1 MAASTASTE
10 TAKATLAARER
21 PGTYWLEPQPL
32 LLDTYALLWWLL
44 DDPQL
49 SVAAR
54 AAIGEARRR
63 VCVSTASAWEIA
75 IKHQL
80 GKLPQARDIV
90 DNLDGYLRKERF
102 EVLSIGLQHALD
114 AGKLPGPHR
123 DPFDRM
129 LMAQATC
136 ESMLIVSNDAV
147 FREYGVAVLW

>member
-1 MAASTASTE
+1 MAAATE
-10 TAKATLAARER
+10 TAIETLAARER

-32 LLDTYALLWWLL
+32 LLDTHALLWWLL

-54 AAIGEARRR
+54 ATISEARRR

-75 IKHQL
+75 IKFQL

-90 DNLDGYLRKERF
+90 DNLDSYLRKERF
-102 EVLSIGLQHALD
+102 EVLGIGLQHALD

-129 LMAQATC
+129 LMAQAKC
-136 ESMLIVSNDAV
+136 ESMLLVTNDSV